1 MKYSRFPLALMLAVT
16 LTAVGMPF
24 ISGGAAAAQSQST
37 ALERGYR
44 TGYSDGYNAGFRDV
58 TENRASNYQNNV
70 EYQRAD
76 RSYNQVWGPLEDYRD
91 GYQQGFEAG
100 YTSGYEKRTFDSTL
114 PSGFKR
120 RGSVQVTAT
129 VPATPDR
136 TADTTAPTNTG
147 TVDATA
153 PTNTGTAD
161 TTAPTNGGGN
171 SSANVSIPRETVLV
185 LELMNPLST
194 DTTQA
199 GDRFQARVLEPRKLS
214 SAIVDG
220 HVSSVKRP
228 GKVKGVAQLQLT
240 FDQIRFDNRATT
252 LRAQLVEVVP
262 MGRQDDTQV
271 DPEGGVRGNDSS
283 KDDVAKVGAAT
294 GIGAIIGA
302 IAGGGKGA
310 AIGAVIGGGVGTAGV
325 MSQRGK
331 DIRLEQG
338 QQLKVRTSTDTNVL

>member
-1 MKYSRFPLALMLAVT
+1 MKYSRFPLALLLGLT

-24 ISGGAAAAQSQST
+24 VSGAAAAPQAQST

-44 TGYSDGYNAGFRDV
+44 TGYSDGYNAGFRDIS
-58 TENRASNYQNNV
+58 ENAARDYQNKD

-76 RSYNQVWGPLEDYRD
+76 RSFNQVWGPIEDYRD
-91 GYQQGFEAG
+91 GYRQGFESG
-100 YTSGYEKRTFDSTL
+100 YAAGYEKKQFDSTI
-114 PSGFKR
+114 PTGFKR
-120 RGSVQVTAT
+120 RGSVQVTTTANPDNT
-129 VPATPDR
+129 SSNTTPTTPATTPATTAAPADT
-136 TADTTAPTNTG
+136 TADTTA
-147 TVDATA
+147 
-153 PTNTGTAD
+153 
-161 TTAPTNGGGN
+161 TTAPANNSGGN
-171 SSANVSIPRETVLV
+171 VAIPRDTVLV
-185 LELMNPLST
+185 VELLNPLST
-194 DTTQA
+194 DLTQP
-199 GDRFQARVLEPRKLS
+199 GDRFQARVLQPGNLS
-214 SAIVDG
+214 AAVVDG

-240 FDQIRFDNRATT
+240 FDQIRLDNRATT

-262 MGRQDDTQV
+262 MGHQNEPEV
-271 DPEGGVRGNDSS
+271 DREGGVRGQDSS

-310 AIGAVIGGGVGTAGV
+310 AIGAVIGGGVGGAGV

-338 QQLKVRTSTDTNVL
+338 QQLKIRTSTDTNVL

>member
-1 MKYSRFPLALMLAVT
+1 MKYSRFPIAILLALT
-16 LTAVGMPF
+16 LTAVGLPF
-24 ISGGAAAAQSQST
+24 LSGGAAASQGQST

-58 TENRASNYQNNV
+58 TENRAGDYQNNV

-100 YTSGYEKRTFDSTL
+100 YASGYEKRTFDSTL
-114 PSGFKR
+114 PTGFKK
-120 RGSVQVTAT
+120 RGTVPVTAT
-129 VPATPDR
+129 VAGTPDR
-136 TADTTAPTNTG
+136 TADTTATTNTG
-147 TVDATA
+147 TTDPAATNNA
-153 PTNTGTAD
+153 GSNAGSNFPT
-161 TTAPTNGGGN
+161 
-171 SSANVSIPRETVLV
+171 NVSIPRETVLV

-194 DTTQA
+194 DITQA
-199 GDRFQARVLEPRKLS
+199 GDKFQARVLEPRNLS

-240 FDQIRFDNRATT
+240 FDQIRVDNRATT
-252 LRAQLVEVVP
+252 LRAQLFEVVP
-262 MGRQDDTQV
+262 MGRQGDTQV

-310 AIGAVIGGGVGTAGV
+310 AIGAAIGGGVGTAGV

-338 QQLKVRTSTDTNVL
+338 QQLKIRTSTDTNVQ

>member
-1 MKYSRFPLALMLAVT
+1 MKYSRFTLGLLLAVT

-24 ISGGAAAAQSQST
+24 IFGAAAASQAQST

-44 TGYSDGYNAGFRDV
+44 TGYSDGYNAGFRDIG
-58 TENRASNYQNNV
+58 ENATRDYQNKD

-76 RSYNQVWGPLEDYRD
+76 RSYNQVWGPIEDYRD
-91 GYQQGFEAG
+91 GYRQGFESGYAAG
-100 YTSGYEKRTFDSTL
+100 YDKKQFDSTI
-114 PSGFKR
+114 PTGFKR
-120 RGSVQVTAT
+120 RGSVQVTTT
-129 VPATPDR
+129 VNPDSTSNTTGTTAATPDT
-136 TADTTAPTNTG
+136 TADTAAATTDPATN
-147 TVDATA
+147 
-153 PTNTGTAD
+153 
-161 TTAPTNGGGN
+161 
-171 SSANVSIPRETVLV
+171 SRANVAIPRDTVLV
-185 LELMNPLST
+185 VELLNSLST

-199 GDRFQARVLEPRKLS
+199 GDKFQARVLQPGNLS
-214 SAIVDG
+214 SAVVDG
-220 HVSSVKRP
+220 HVSSVRRP
-228 GKVKGVAQLQLT
+228 GKVKGVAQLQLS

-262 MGRQDDTQV
+262 MGRQDETEV
-271 DPEGGVRGNDSS
+271 DREGGVRGQDSS

-310 AIGAVIGGGVGTAGV
+310 AIGAVIGGGVGSAGV

-338 QQLKVRTSTDTNVL
+338 QQLKIRTSTDTNVL

>member
-1 MKYSRFPLALMLAVT
+1 
-16 LTAVGMPF
+16 
-24 ISGGAAAAQSQST
+24 
-37 ALERGYR
+37 
-44 TGYSDGYNAGFRDV
+44 
-58 TENRASNYQNNV
+58 
-70 EYQRAD
+70 
-76 RSYNQVWGPLEDYRD
+76 
-91 GYQQGFEAG
+91 
-100 YTSGYEKRTFDSTL
+100 
-114 PSGFKR
+114 
-120 RGSVQVTAT
+120 
-129 VPATPDR
+129 
-136 TADTTAPTNTG
+136 
-147 TVDATA
+147 
-153 PTNTGTAD
+153 
-161 TTAPTNGGGN
+161 
-171 SSANVSIPRETVLV
+171 
-185 LELMNPLST
+185 MNPLST
-194 DTTQA
+194 DITQA
-199 GDRFQARVLEPRKLS
+199 GDRFQARVLEPRNLS

-240 FDQIRFDNRATT
+240 FDQIRFDNRATS

-262 MGRQDDTQV
+262 MGRQDETQV

-338 QQLKVRTSTDTNVL
+338 QQLKIRTATETNVL

>member
-1 MKYSRFPLALMLAVT
+1 MKYSRFPLALMLALT

-24 ISGGAAAAQSQST
+24 MSGGAAASQGQST

-58 TENRASNYQNNV
+58 TENRASNYQNNA

-100 YTSGYEKRTFDSTL
+100 YASGYEKRTFDSTL
-114 PSGFKR
+114 PNGFKK

-129 VPATPDR
+129 VSGTPDS
-136 TADTTAPTNTG
+136 TADT
-147 TVDATA
+147 TA

-161 TTAPTNGGGN
+161 TTAPTNAGGS
-171 SSANVSIPRETVLV
+171 SSANVSIPRETVLLV
-185 LELMNPLST
+185 ELMNPLST
-194 DTTQA
+194 DITQP
-199 GDRFQARVLEPRKLS
+199 GDRFQARVLQPSNLS
-214 SAIVDG
+214 SAIIDG

-252 LRAQLVEVVP
+252 LRAQLVEVIP

-338 QQLKVRTSTDTNVL
+338 QQLKIRTATETNVL

>member
-1 MKYSRFPLALMLAVT
+1 MKYSRFPLALVLALTV
-16 LTAVGMPF
+16 TAVGMPF
-24 ISGGAAAAQSQST
+24 VSGGAAASQGQST

-58 TENRASNYQNNV
+58 TENRANNYQNNV

-100 YTSGYEKRTFDSTL
+100 YASGYDKRTFDSTL
-114 PSGFKR
+114 PNGFKK

-129 VPATPDR
+129 VAGTPDR
-136 TADTTAPTNTG
+136 SADTTAPTNS
-147 TVDATA
+147 
-153 PTNTGTAD
+153 GTAD
-161 TTAPTNGGGN
+161 TTTNSGTVDTTASTNAGGN
-171 SSANVSIPRETVLV
+171 SSANISIPRETVLV
-185 LELMNPLST
+185 LELMNSLST
-194 DTTQA
+194 DITQP
-199 GDRFQARVLEPRKLS
+199 GDRFQARVLQPGNLS

-240 FDQIRFDNRATT
+240 FDQIRFENRATT

-338 QQLKVRTSTDTNVL
+338 QQLKIRTSTETNVL

>member
-1 MKYSRFPLALMLAVT
+1 MKYSRFPLALLLALT

-24 ISGGAAAAQSQST
+24 VSGAAAASQAQST

-44 TGYSDGYNAGFRDV
+44 TGYSDGYNAGFRDIS
-58 TENRASNYQNNV
+58 ENAARDYQNKD

-76 RSYNQVWGPLEDYRD
+76 RSYNQVWGPIEDYRD
-91 GYQQGFEAG
+91 GYRQGFESG
-100 YTSGYEKRTFDSTL
+100 YAAGYEKKQFDSTI
-114 PSGFKR
+114 PTGFKR
-120 RGSVQVTAT
+120 RSSVQVTTTTANPDSSSSNT
-129 VPATPDR
+129 TGTTPATTPA
-136 TADTTAPTNTG
+136 TADTTAG
-147 TVDATA
+147 
-153 PTNTGTAD
+153 
-161 TTAPTNGGGN
+161 TTAATDPANN
-171 SSANVSIPRETVLV
+171 SGANVTIPRDTVLV
-185 LELMNPLST
+185 VELLSPLST
-194 DTTQA
+194 DITQA
-199 GDRFQARVLEPRKLS
+199 GDRFQARVLQPGNLS
-214 SAIVDG
+214 AAVVDG

-262 MGRQDDTQV
+262 MGHQNETEV
-271 DPEGGVRGNDSS
+271 DREGGVRGQDSS

-310 AIGAVIGGGVGTAGV
+310 AIGAVIGGGVGGAGV

-338 QQLKVRTSTDTNVL
+338 QQLKIRTSTETNVL

>member
-1 MKYSRFPLALMLAVT
+1 MKHSRFPLALLVAVILAT
-16 LTAVGMPF
+16 VGLPF
-24 ISGGAAAAQSQST
+24 ISSGAAASQGQST

-44 TGYSDGYNAGFRDV
+44 TGYSDGYNAGFRDI
-58 TENRASNYQNNV
+58 TENAARDYQNKA

-100 YTSGYEKRTFDSTL
+100 YTAGYEKKTFDSTL
-114 PSGFKR
+114 PTGFKR

-129 VPATPDR
+129 VPGNADN
-136 TADTTAPTNTG
+136 TADTTATTPPT
-147 TVDATA
+147 
-153 PTNTGTAD
+153 D
-161 TTAPTNGGGN
+161 TSST
-171 SSANVSIPRETVLV
+171 SSANVSIPRDTVLV
-185 LELMNPLST
+185 LELLNPLST
-194 DTTQA
+194 DVTQA
-199 GDRFQARVLEPRKLS
+199 GDRFQARVLERRNLS
-214 SAIVDG
+214 SAVVDG

-240 FDQIRFDNRATT
+240 FDQIRFSDNRATS
-252 LRAQLVEVVP
+252 LRAQLIEVVP
-262 MGRQDDTQV
+262 MGRQDETDV
-271 DPEGGVRGNDSS
+271 DREGGVRGRDSS

-310 AIGAVIGGGVGTAGV
+310 AIGAAIGGGVGSAGV

-338 QQLKVRTSTDTNVL
+338 QQLKIRTSTDTNVL

>member
-1 MKYSRFPLALMLAVT
+1 MKYSRFPALLLALT

-24 ISGGAAAAQSQST
+24 VSGAAAASQAQST

-44 TGYSDGYNAGFRDV
+44 TGYSDGYNSGFRDIG
-58 TENRASNYQNNV
+58 ENAARDYQNKD

-76 RSYNQVWGPLEDYRD
+76 RSYNQVWGPIEDYRD
-91 GYQQGFEAG
+91 GYRQGFESG
-100 YTSGYEKRTFDSTL
+100 YAAGYEKKQFDSTI
-114 PSGFKR
+114 PTGFKR
-120 RGSVQVTAT
+120 RGSVQVTTTANPDSTSNTTAT
-129 VPATPDR
+129 PPATTAA
-136 TADTTAPTNTG
+136 TADTTAG
-147 TVDATA
+147 
-153 PTNTGTAD
+153 
-161 TTAPTNGGGN
+161 TTATPDPANN
-171 SSANVSIPRETVLV
+171 SGANVAIPRDTVLV
-185 LELMNPLST
+185 VELLSSLST
-194 DTTQA
+194 DITQP
-199 GDRFQARVLEPRKLS
+199 GDRFQARVLQPGNLS
-214 SAIVDG
+214 AAVVDG

-262 MGRQDDTQV
+262 MGRQNETEV
-271 DPEGGVRGNDSS
+271 DREGGVRGQDSS

-310 AIGAVIGGGVGTAGV
+310 AIGAVIGGGVGGAGV

-338 QQLKVRTSTDTNVL
+338 QQLKIRTSTDTNVL